1 MLYSVLLIAQV
12 IISVSLVTFILL
24 QHGKGAD
31 AGAAFGSGASTT
43 VFGSQGS
50 TSFLSRTTAI
60 LATLFFLNS
69 LAMAYL
75 ISSTTEAQSVVEQS
89 VIQEQQAMEEESPA
103 VDIPEQGPATGDMPV
118 NAPADVPN

>member
-1 MLYSVLLIAQV
+1 MLYSVLLIFQV
-12 IISVSLVTFILL
+12 IISISLVTFILL

-75 ISSTTEAQSVVEQS
+75 ISSTTEAQSVVEQAI
-89 VIQEQQAMEEESPA
+89 IQEQAMEEESPA
-103 VDIPEQGPATGDMPV
+103 ADIPEQGPAAGD
-118 NAPADVPN
+118 APADVPN